1 MERGGQKSH
10 RSSLKKETATPSVRE
25 GHQENSIGEL
35 GYVQLYAIPTAALV
49 GICCL
54 VVTRRNLCFSSS
66 LVTCR
71 FEAVANEA

>member
-1 MERGGQKSH
+1 MERGGQDSH
-10 RSSLKKETATPSVRE
+10 RSSLKWETSSPRVPKA
-25 GHQENSIGEL
+25 IGKFLL
-35 GYVQLYAIPTAALV
+35 GYGGDIQLYAVATAALV

-54 VVTRRNLCFSSS
+54 VVTRRNQCFCAS